1 MQTST
6 DGLTIRRIARIGL
19 TGAILTGM
27 YAGTALANGAKIWTV
42 VKSSG
47 PAQVQRDG
55 GNWTALKPGQRVA
68 PGNRIRT
75 GLNGSV
81 EMNQNGDLMTV
92 SPKSQAQIAV
102 RKTGSKTADVKQSF
116 GTLLFK
122 IIKRREGAE
131 KFRVS
136 TPYLAAVIKGTTF
149 SVTVNATG
157 AALHVAKG
165 LVEVQSRLTRQVV
178 MVRPGHTATVSSKRG
193 TRMKLTGGKSKAN
206 KGAAI
211 PGGNGVIKNA
221 IGGGRI
227 DVFKATNGLVKNH
240 GPAAGQGRGNSKSGG
255 TKVAAKGNSGNVKL
269 PKSVKSALK
278 SVAKSISAANAN
290 AGNGG
295 SNGSS
300 NGKGKGKGKNK

>member
-75 GLNGSV
+75 GLNGSI

-102 RKTGSKTADVKQSF
+102 RKAC
-116 GTLLFK
+116 
-122 IIKRREGAE
+122 
-131 KFRVS
+131 
-136 TPYLAAVIKGTTF
+136 
-149 SVTVNATG
+149 
-157 AALHVAKG
+157 AKV
-165 LVEVQSRLTRQVV
+165 VEIPSRAGPRW
-178 MVRPGHTATVSSKRG
+178 RPRATVA
-193 TRMKLTGGKSKAN
+193 TRSCSRA
-206 KGAAI
+206 
-211 PGGNGVIKNA
+211 
-221 IGGGRI
+221 
-227 DVFKATNGLVKNH
+227 
-240 GPAAGQGRGNSKSGG
+240 S
-255 TKVAAKGNSGNVKL
+255 
-269 PKSVKSALK
+269 
-278 SVAKSISAANAN
+278 
-290 AGNGG
+290 
-295 SNGSS
+295 
-300 NGKGKGKGKNK
+300 